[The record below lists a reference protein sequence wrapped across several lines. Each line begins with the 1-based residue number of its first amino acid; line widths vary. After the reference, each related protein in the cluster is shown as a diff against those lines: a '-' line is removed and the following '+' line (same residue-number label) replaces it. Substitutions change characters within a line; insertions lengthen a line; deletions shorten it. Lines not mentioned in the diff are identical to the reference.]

1 MQSDL
6 QFWQALVYVCLIHVV
21 NHWFKLYDRSICFSY
36 EVLVGSQIFCGLKST
51 QKYKVAKNGSPLVF
65 TFVRRHVY
73 SLHSPTDIHMQPL
86 SLYSFSPTVS
96 VSREVWGFNEATV
109 QLRDTTTSHL
119 QRWRQTAHHSCRM
132 YLESLGLSGFART
145 IPLCVFYKSAGLL
158 WKWYLL
164 YLENLLRESGLWWNN
179 SFPPPFT
186 ESYLIQSGMAAQ
198 KAAHGFHSL
207 T

>member
-1 MQSDL
+1 M
-6 QFWQALVYVCLIHVV
+6 
-21 NHWFKLYDRSICFSY
+21 
-36 EVLVGSQIFCGLKST
+36 
-51 QKYKVAKNGSPLVF
+51 AKNGSPLVF

-86 SLYSFSPTVS
+86 ALYSFSPTVS

-132 YLESLGLSGFART
+132 YLESLGLSGFAHT
-145 IPLCVFYKSAGLL
+145 ISLCVFYKSAGLL

-179 SFPPPFT
+179 SFPPTFT